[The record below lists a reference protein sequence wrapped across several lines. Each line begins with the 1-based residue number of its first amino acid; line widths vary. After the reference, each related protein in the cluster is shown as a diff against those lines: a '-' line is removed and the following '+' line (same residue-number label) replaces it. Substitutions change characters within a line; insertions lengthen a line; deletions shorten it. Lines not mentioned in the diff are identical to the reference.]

1 MHNSGEHNNF
11 LKDVLDMKGGKALI
25 AAIAVLIYL
34 ICAYVVGTFATLST
48 AFMSVEKKPGMFEKI
63 VVGFT
68 DGHYLIT
75 TIIFVVFVGAIV
87 FFSFVGKNNNRTMFE
102 DERQVQYD
110 TKGVYG
116 TARPMRKK
124 EAKEVFEVG
133 SIEEVKGP
141 ILGQFSSEGKE
152 TICLSP
158 KTDRNR
164 NILIL
169 GSPGTGKSFCYVRGA
184 VYQAVRRG
192 ESVLVTDPKGEI
204 YADMAGFLREQGYEV
219 RVFDLVD
226 MQASDAWD
234 CMQEIFDPET
244 GDLNQLRLNEFS
256 QTIFTNTSQG
266 KDDPFW
272 GVGEKNLFNAAIAY
286 TAFMYEKDMK
296 RMYLRSVKMIFAD
309 KDEKG
314 EVINLEYQK
323 ELMSQL
329 AIESDTTMNDRR
341 KIVRFVL
348 ETYYGADSVE
358 TEMQRIESGEWTHE
372 NGIHTCDIASVY
384 FMLVGKT
391 LDDIEALFN
400 NERIPLHH
408 VASIAWSIF
417 KNGSDNVKPGFVT
430 GLTQRLYL
438 FQMRDLRRITS
449 HQDTDTIVLERMGE
463 RKCAYFCVISDKSDA
478 MRPIS
483 SLFFN
488 FFFRDVS
495 DAADRYGPEN
505 RIPVN
510 VICDEFAN
518 LGAIPGFEVVI
529 STVRS
534 RKINIS
540 IILQAIT
547 QLAQVYD
554 INKSSTIIGC
564 CDTLLFLGCNDPDT
578 AEFMSNLSGTASIRA
593 DTIKENIGPLGNK
606 PFAQGMAYSEGGGK
620 RVVYNPDE
628 IRRLPRD
635 EVLIYHQGCNMLKA
649 KRCGYIEHPFFKEG
663 MPEKELLSQRTP
675 ASVRFKNNESADA
688 FFANDINNARRAQE
702 AAEAQ
707 KYEEEKRKN
716 DNDDNS
722 DSKRTPTDL
731 TSENASHG
739 RGGNTSRKRDNK
751 PQRNRRSTINPGGT
765 EIRASSRSASNSL
778 ISDD

>member
-1 MHNSGEHNNF
+1 MNSSGDNKNF
-11 LKDVLDMKGGKALI
+11 LVDLWNMKGGKA
-25 AAIAVLIYL
+25 VLLGTAFLLYFV
-34 ICAYVVGTFATLST
+34 CAYIVGSFTTLSSSFLPG
-48 AFMSVEKKPGMFEKI
+48 AKKPGVFEKVI
-63 VVGFT
+63 SGFA
-68 DGHYLIT
+68 DGHYIAT
-75 TIIFVVFVGAIV
+75 TIIFLVLVGV
-87 FFSFVGKNNNRTMFE
+87 LVLFSFMGRGRNRTMFE
-102 DERQVQYD
+102 DERRVQYD

-133 SIEEVKGP
+133 PIEEVKGP
-141 ILGQFSSEGKE
+141 ILGQFTTKGKE

-192 ESVLVTDPKGEI
+192 ESILVTDPKGEI

-226 MQASDAWD
+226 MEASDAWD
-234 CMQEIFDPET
+234 CMQEIFNPVT
-244 GDLNQLRLNEFS
+244 GDLDQLRLNEFS

-296 RMYLRSVKMIFAD
+296 RLYLRSTKMIFAD
-309 KDEKG
+309 EDEEGK
-314 EVINLEYQK
+314 VVSLDYQQK
-323 ELMSQL
+323 LIDQL
-329 AIESDTTMNDRR
+329 AMDSDTSMNDRR
-341 KIVRFVL
+341 KIVRFVI
-348 ETYYGADSVE
+348 ETYHGADKVE
-358 TEMQRIESGEWTHE
+358 SEMSKIETGEWTHE

-400 NERIPLHH
+400 NEKIPLHH

-554 INKSSTIIGC
+554 INRSSTIIGC

-578 AEFMSNLSGTASIRA
+578 AKFMSDLSGTASIRA
-593 DTIKENIGPLGNK
+593 DTIKENYGPLGNK
-606 PFAQGMAYSEGGGK
+606 PFGQGMAYSEGGGK

-628 IRRLPRD
+628 IRRLARD
-635 EVLIYHQGCNMLKA
+635 EVLIYHQGCNILKA
-649 KRCGYIEHPFFKEG
+649 KRCGYIEHPYYKEG

-675 ASVRFKNNESADA
+675 ASVRFKNNELNDA

-702 AAEAQ
+702 AAEAK
-707 KYEEEKRKN
+707 KYEEERQKN
-716 DNDDNS
+716 DS
-722 DSKRTPTDL
+722 ESRVEKSGPKDL

-739 RGGNTSRKRDNK
+739 RGSKSSHKNDGKNSHK
-751 PQRNRRSTINPGGT
+751 RRSTINPGGR
-765 EIRASSRSASNSL
+765 EIHASSHTSSL
-778 ISDD
+778 TDD

>member
-1 MHNSGEHNNF
+1 MNSSDNNKNF
-11 LKDVLDMKGGKALI
+11 LVDLWEMKGGKA
-25 AAIAVLIYL
+25 VLLGTAFLLYL
-34 ICAYVVGTFATLST
+34 ICAYIVGSFATLSA
-48 AFMSVEKKPGMFEKI
+48 AFMPSDKKLGLIEKI
-63 VVGFT
+63 AAGFSN
-68 DGHYLIT
+68 GCYIIT
-75 TIIFVVFVGAIV
+75 TIIFLVIVVMFVL
-87 FFSFVGKNNNRTMFE
+87 FSFIGKKRSRTMFE

-133 SIEEVKGP
+133 PIEEVKGP
-141 ILGQFSSEGKE
+141 ILGQFTSHGKE

-226 MQASDAWD
+226 MEASDAWD
-234 CMQEIFDPET
+234 CMQEIFNPRT
-244 GDLNQLRLNEFS
+244 GDLDQLRLNEFS

-296 RMYLRSVKMIFAD
+296 RMYLRSVKMIFSSE
-309 KDEKG
+309 DEKG
-314 EVINLEYQK
+314 NVINLDYQK
-323 ELMSQL
+323 ELMNQL
-329 AIESDTTMNDRR
+329 SMDSNTTMNDRK

-348 ETYYGADSVE
+348 ETYHGADKVE
-358 TEMQRIESGEWTHE
+358 SEMRKIESGEWTHE

-400 NERIPLHH
+400 NEKIPLHH

-449 HQDTDTIVLERMGE
+449 RQDTDTIVLERMGE
-463 RKCAYFCVISDKSDA
+463 KKCAYFCVISDKSDA

-495 DAADRYGPEN
+495 DAADWYGPEN

-554 INKSSTIIGC
+554 INRSSTIIGC

-578 AEFMSNLSGTASIRA
+578 AEFMSDLSGTASIRA
-593 DTIKENIGPLGNK
+593 DTIKENYGPLGNK
-606 PFAQGMAYSEGGGK
+606 PLGQGIAYSEGGGK

-628 IRRLPRD
+628 IRRLARD
-635 EVLIYHQGCNMLKA
+635 EVLIYHQGCNILKA
-649 KRCGYIEHPFFKEG
+649 KRCGYIEHPYFKEG

-675 ASVRFKNNESADA
+675 ASIRFKNNESNDA

-702 AAEAQ
+702 AAEAK
-707 KYEEEKRKN
+707 KYEEENRTH
-716 DNDDNS
+716 DE
-722 DSKRTPTDL
+722 DSETKKGPRDL
-731 TSENASHG
+731 TSENTSRG
-739 RGGNTSRKRDNK
+739 RGGNSSHKKESNTNQHR
-751 PQRNRRSTINPGGT
+751 RRSTINPGGN
-765 EIRASSRSASNSL
+765 EVRSSSRTSSL
-778 ISDD
+778 TSDD